1 MLLAGECEDKVG
13 RNEAPG
19 GLRDAFMP
27 SPAIGKQ
34 CVEDFNGE
42 AAAPPVG
49 KVWRS

>member
-13 RNEAPG
+13 RNDAPG

-27 SPAIGKQ
+27 PAIGKQ
-34 CVEDFNGE
+34 CVVDFNGD